1 MSTGMIIVLTGVVFF
16 LMTCVALLDIAR
28 KDFGSIEMKALWAF
42 IVALVPFIGVL
53 VYLIIGRTKGK
64 PPAVDADAPAE

>member
-1 MSTGMIIVLTGVVFF
+1 MSTGMIIVLTGIAFF

-53 VYLIIGRTKGK
+53 VYIFIGRTKGRL
-64 PPAVDADAPAE
+64 PDADAAAE

>member
-1 MSTGMIIVLTGVVFF
+1 MSTGMIIVLTGIAFF

-42 IVALVPFIGVL
+42 IAALVPFIGVL
-53 VYLIIGRTKGK
+53 VYIFIGRKKGTL
-64 PPAVDADAPAE
+64 PAPDAPME

>member
-1 MSTGMIIVLTGVVFF
+1 
-16 LMTCVALLDIAR
+16 MTCAAILDIAR

-53 VYLIIGRTKGK
+53 VYLFIGRRKGQL
-64 PPAVDADAPAE
+64 PAADAPAE

>member
-1 MSTGMIIVLTGVVFF
+1 MSTGMIIVLTGVAFF
-16 LMTCVALLDIAR
+16 LMTCMALLDIAR

-53 VYLIIGRTKGK
+53 VYILFGRIKGQR
-64 PPAVDADAPAE
+64 PAGDAAVD

>member
-1 MSTGMIIVLTGVVFF
+1 MIIVLTGVAFF
-16 LMTCVALLDIAR
+16 LLTCVALLDIAR

-53 VYLIIGRTKGK
+53 VYIFIGRHKGK
-64 PPAVDADAPAE
+64 RPAADAPAE

>member
-1 MSTGMIIVLTGVVFF
+1 MSTGMIIVLTGVAFF
-16 LMTCVALLDIAR
+16 LLTCVAILDIAR

-53 VYLIIGRTKGK
+53 VYLIFGRTRGRL
-64 PPAVDADAPAE
+64 PDADAAAE